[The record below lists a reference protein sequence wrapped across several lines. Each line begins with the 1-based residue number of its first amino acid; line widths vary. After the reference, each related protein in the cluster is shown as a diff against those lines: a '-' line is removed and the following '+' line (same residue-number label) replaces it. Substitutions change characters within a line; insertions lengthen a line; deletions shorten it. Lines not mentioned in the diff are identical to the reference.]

1 MELVKKK
8 PIETI
13 MISELCCG
21 EVVGSLSADEKM
33 NYYIYG
39 YDVETGSNTFTNLK
53 TGEVL
58 KIDREEKFYYFPNA
72 SFSID

>member
-8 PIETI
+8 PVETI
-13 MISELCCG
+13 MTSELCYG

-39 YDVETGSNTFTNLK
+39 YDVETRSNTFTNLK

>member
-1 MELVKKK
+1 MELVKRK
-8 PIETI
+8 PPEII
-13 MISELCCG
+13 MTSELCYG
-21 EVVGSLSADEKM
+21 DVIGSFSADEKM

-39 YDVETGSNTFTNLK
+39 YEVETGSKTFTNLR

>member
-1 MELVKKK
+1 MKLVNKK
-8 PIETI
+8 PLNTI
-13 MISELCCG
+13 MTSELYCG
-21 EVVGSLSADEKM
+21 DVIGSLSADEKM

-39 YDVETGSNTFTNLK
+39 YDRETGSNTFTNLK

>member
-1 MELVKKK
+1 MKLVNKK
-8 PIETI
+8 PLKTI
-13 MISELCCG
+13 ITSELCCG
-21 EVVGSLSADEKM
+21 DVIGSLSADEKM

-39 YDVETGSNTFTNLK
+39 YDVETGSNAFTNLK

-58 KIDREEKFYYFPNA
+58 KIDREEEFYYFPNA

>member
-1 MELVKKK
+1 MKLVKKK

-13 MISELCCG
+13 MTSELCCG
-21 EVVGSLSADEKM
+21 EVVGSLSADGKM

-39 YDVETGSNTFTNLK
+39 YDRETGSNAFTDLN
-53 TGEVL
+53 TGEVI
-58 KIDREEKFYYFPNA
+58 KIDEEKEFYFFPNA